1 MLKIESIREET
12 NEKLI
17 QIAVKKQRDL
27 KEKEKRKK

>member
-17 QIAVKKQRDL
+17 QFAIKKQMDL
-27 KEKEKRKK
+27 KEKEERKK